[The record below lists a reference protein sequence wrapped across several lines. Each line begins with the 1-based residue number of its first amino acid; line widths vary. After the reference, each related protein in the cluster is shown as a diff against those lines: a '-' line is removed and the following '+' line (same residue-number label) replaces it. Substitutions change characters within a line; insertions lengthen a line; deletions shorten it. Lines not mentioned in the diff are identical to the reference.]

1 MLIECHTALPETLAD
16 EWDMFMLQARHA
28 HPRQFRAFAPIESA
42 LGHDVLHVIGRQ
54 DGSIRAVGQFSFRR
68 DRLLPGSYA
77 RAVALSGP
85 VCDDPKTML
94 SFLSEI
100 ARSAPFARVA
110 AISVTPYWLDTEAEE
125 LASALGSAGWKV
137 SDPDPVRYTGVID
150 LTRSADV
157 IRASLAANARRKIRQ
172 VEESK
177 VEIRPLETLAEIEMF
192 FEHLNRLVL
201 RRHRFTAV
209 AEAEYKAGFQSVY
222 RDPSV
227 SVILG
232 AWNEDTFLG
241 GLLLYR
247 SARFAH
253 ARRYVANPAA
263 GKLRIAPALWY
274 QGMLWAKA
282 QGCSMLDVEGF
293 RVIEDKS
300 DQLFNVYEYKRE
312 FRPVPALRMAEHT
325 LVLNAVAYSLNQLP
339 QNARSLLRRQLPFLA
354 SAWRKRT

>member
-1 MLIECHTALPETLAD
+1 
-16 EWDMFMLQARHA
+16 
-28 HPRQFRAFAPIESA
+28 
-42 LGHDVLHVIGRQ
+42 
-54 DGSIRAVGQFSFRR
+54 
-68 DRLLPGSYA
+68 
-77 RAVALSGP
+77 
-85 VCDDPKTML
+85 ML

-100 ARSAPFARVA
+100 VHSAPFARVA

-137 SDPDPVRYTGVID
+137 SDPDPVRYTGMID
-150 LTRSADV
+150 LARSVDV

-172 VEESK
+172 VEEST
-177 VEIRPLETLAEIEMF
+177 VEIRPLQTLAEIEMF

-201 RRHRFTAV
+201 RRHRFTTV
-209 AEAEYKAGFQSVY
+209 AETEYKAGFQSVY

-232 AWNEDTFLG
+232 AWNADAFLG

-247 SARFAH
+247 SARVAH
-253 ARRYVANPAA
+253 ARRYVSGPAA

-300 DQLFNVYEYKRE
+300 DELFNVYEYKRE
-312 FRPVPALRMAEHT
+312 FRPVPAVRIAEHT
-325 LVLNAVAYSLNQLP
+325 LVLNAAAYNLNQFP
-339 QNARSLLRRQLPFLA
+339 RHMRSLLRRHLPSLA
-354 SAWRKRT
+354 DALRNLTRIKKRDM